1 MVSKIEKIKNRDD
14 FLTILNENK
23 GIIIIK
29 FGAEWCSPCGVIS
42 PYIEQYVSSLSDT
55 FTLYDLDIDD
65 NFEIYAY
72 LKSKKMVTG
81 IPTLLAYYKGNFT
94 FASNE
99 CVSGINETHYK
110 TFFERCLIESHTYN

>member
-1 MVSKIEKIKNRDD
+1 MVTTIESIKDRDE
-14 FLTILNENK
+14 FQSILNENK

-29 FGAEWCSPCGVIS
+29 FGAEWCRPCGVIS
-42 PYIEQYVSSLSDT
+42 PYIEKYLSTLSDSYT
-55 FTLYDLDIDD
+55 YYDLDIDD

-81 IPTLLAYYKGNFT
+81 IPTLLAYYKNNTT

-99 CVSGINETHYK
+99 SVSGVDEAHYD
-110 TFFERCLIESHTYN
+110 TFFERCGVESQKYN